1 MEHFGHQLC
10 SPGKEVN
17 INFDITETFE
27 INSEEKNYIL
37 KISLNE
43 KLMFFQIEEKN
54 IFPNGDYKIY
64 LSLEELGKIN
74 RYFLQFDTLKE
85 VLESIKKLIS
95 KKNLSILKEEKKM
108 KIKIINPAN
117 DREIFINIPLKEKD
131 LKSEIDS
138 LIPYVASLNER
149 IQILENK
156 LNEIYIYKNDL
167 EELRKERERVRKEKE
182 IIKEYEINKSVILN
196 KNEME
201 LFLSWLENKP
211 KKIKLLLDSRIDG
224 DLTETFYNKCSGKFP
239 TVVFVKTNKGHRFGG
254 YSSIPWKNQNSGFS
268 SDKDNFIFSFDKKKK
283 YEIKDP
289 KNAIQTYDDY
299 IAFGGGG
306 SDFYIYNQ
314 CTTYTNNYNN
324 NIGTYNTTE
333 TYELNGGEYNF
344 TVSSYEVYQIEY

>member
-1 MEHFGHQLC
+1 MEHFAHQLC

-117 DREIFINIPLKEKD
+117 DKEIFINILLKEKD

-167 EELRKERERVRKEKE
+167 EELRKERERERKEKE
-182 IIKEYEINKSVILN
+182 LIKQYEIAKSVILN
-196 KNEME
+196 RNEME
-201 LFLSWLENKP
+201 IFLSWLENKP

-254 YSSIPWKNQNSGFS
+254 YSSIPWKNLNGGF
-268 SDKDNFIFSFDKKKK
+268 DEDGKNFIFSLNKQKK
-283 YEIKDP
+283 YNIKNP
-289 KNAIQTYDDY
+289 KSAIQTHASYF
-299 IAFGGGG
+299 AFGGG

-314 CTTYTNNYNN
+314 CTTKANNYNN
-324 NIGTYNTTE
+324 NSGTYNTNE
-333 TYELNGGEYNF
+333 TYELNGGERYF